1 MANSIELEKTYLCP
15 TVPNELITG
24 EPMRMVDIYIPED
37 AAHPN
42 LRLRQKG
49 HYYEITKKTRIDND
63 PSRQLEETIGL
74 TKEEFDALATSSHRK
89 VEKIRAPLF
98 YNGHAGELDVF
109 IGEHEGLILV
119 DFEFGNEH
127 EQAAFL
133 QPDFCSADVTTED
146 VIAGGIISGL
156 RRDELFRVLRD
167 KYDYG
172 QVLDIPQ
179 QINNAL
185 SPTRHPA

>member
-49 HYYEITKKTRIDND
+49 HHYEITKKTRIDND
-63 PSRQLEETIGL
+63 PARQLEETITL
-74 TKEEFDALATSSHRK
+74 TKAEFDTLSATSRRRI
-89 VEKIRAPLF
+89 EKLRAPLL
-98 YNGHAGELDVF
+98 YNGHNGELDIFV
-109 IGEHEGLILV
+109 GEHKGLVLV
-119 DFEFGNEH
+119 DFEFDDER
-127 EQAAFL
+127 EQAAFS

-156 RRDELFRVLRD
+156 KRDELFRILHD
-167 KYDYG
+167 KYGYQ
-172 QVLDIPQ
+172 QVVASTARDI
-179 QINNAL
+179 
-185 SPTRHPA
+185 